1 MLRNKDDSKIN
12 SILGPEVEVNGDVKV
27 VGSILIYGIVNGNII
42 ASGTVR
48 TAKGSSVNGNIESK
62 NAIISGEI
70 MGDLTVENK
79 ATLEHDCVLNG
90 NLTTSIVVV
99 DEGATF
105 KGLCNMIGSDSSKDS
120 SYSNIESENKIDEI
134 SE

>member
-48 TAKGSSVNGNIESK
+48 TAKGSSVNGNIDSRD
-62 NAIISGEI
+62 AIISGEI
-70 MGDLTVENK
+70 KGDLTVENK
-79 ATLEHDCVLNG
+79 ATLEHDCILNG

-105 KGLCNMIGSDSSKDS
+105 KGLCNMIGSGSSEDS
-120 SYSNIESENKIDEI
+120 SYSNVKSEDEIDEI
-134 SE
+134 E

>member
-70 MGDLTVENK
+70 MGDLTVEKK
-79 ATLEHDCVLNG
+79 ATLEHDCILNG

-134 SE
+134 KE